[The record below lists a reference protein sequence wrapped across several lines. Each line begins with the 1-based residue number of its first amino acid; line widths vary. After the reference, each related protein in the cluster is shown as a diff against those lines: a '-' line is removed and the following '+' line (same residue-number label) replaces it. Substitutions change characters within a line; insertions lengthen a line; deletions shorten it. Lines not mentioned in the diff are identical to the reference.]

1 MPGMNARDPIT
12 STPRRAP
19 RSDGAE
25 ARHRLLHAALRLFAR
40 KGFAKTS
47 TREIAREAGVNISA
61 ISYYFNDKNG
71 LYAACFC
78 EPMGGDANDLV
89 EVCSAPGVSLEDT
102 LRICLTSVIEPL
114 KQGEIVRQC
123 IQLHMREML
132 EPTSQWAEEL
142 EREIKGPHRAIVD
155 LLCRHLKLD
164 RADDDIHR
172 LTFAITGL
180 SMQLYVNQ
188 DFIEAVRPS
197 LLRTPR
203 SIDAWADRLTGYA
216 IALVHA
222 EAARRQSLAEAGK
235 AASAPAPSPAPRRA
249 ARKKT

>member
-12 STPRRAP
+12 PAPRRAP
-19 RSDGAE
+19 RADGAE

-71 LYAACFC
+71 LYGACFS
-78 EPMGGDANDLV
+78 EPMGGDSDDLV
-89 EVCSAPGVSLEDT
+89 AICNTPGLSLEEA
-102 LRICLTSVIEPL
+102 LRICFASVIEPL

-142 EREIKGPHRAIVD
+142 ERDIKGPHRAIAE
-155 LLCRHLKLD
+155 LLCRHLKVE

-188 DFIEAVRPS
+188 DFIEAARPS
-197 LLRTPR
+197 LLRTAR
-203 SIDAWADRLTGYA
+203 SIDIWADRLTGYA
-216 IALVHA
+216 MALVHA
-222 EAARRQSLAEAGK
+222 EAARRKATADDK
-235 AASAPAPSPAPRRA
+235 AAAPPTPAPARA